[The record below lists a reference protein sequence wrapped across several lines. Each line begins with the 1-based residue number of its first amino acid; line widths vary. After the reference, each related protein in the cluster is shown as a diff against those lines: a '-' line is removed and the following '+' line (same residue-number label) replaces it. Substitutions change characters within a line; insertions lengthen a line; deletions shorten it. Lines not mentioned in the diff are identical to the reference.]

1 MTNFFKTFLK
11 PSESVMVSLATG
23 AIVYAVYDGALPSIA
38 ETHATEPHNASIES
52 SRSKALWSSA
62 AVVGAMFLMTHDPN
76 VFMVGAGAVILLD
89 WMHRH
94 ANTVNPTTGKM
105 VAKTQAITLAG
116 GADQGMSYDETA
128 PDYVPEYLG

>member
-38 ETHATEPHNASIES
+38 ETHATEAHNGSIES
-52 SRSKALWSSA
+52 SRKKAVWTSA
-62 AVVGAMFLMTHDPN
+62 AVVGAMFLLTHDPN
-76 VFMVGAGAVILLD
+76 VFMVGGGAVILLD

-94 ANTVNPTTGKM
+94 ANSVNPTTGKM
-105 VAKTQAITLAG
+105 VSKSQATTLAG
-116 GADQGMSYDETA
+116 GADQGMSIDESMG
-128 PDYVPEYLG
+128 DYVPEYFG